1 MDKNKL
7 KTLLIPS
14 DITVKQS
21 MQRLNETAVKILFVT
36 DGQGRLIGTV
46 TDGDIRRGIING
58 RQLSAPIHEIMTKRF
73 MSINEGDHN
82 LQEKARELMKR
93 NLIEHIPVVNGSGFV
108 IDVVSWVDYL
118 ETESEEHE
126 QPLLQNPVVI
136 MAGGKGTRL
145 DPFTKILP
153 KPLIPIGDKPIIE
166 HIMDY
171 FHKNGFFR
179 FILILN
185 YKKEMI
191 KMYFNENKPPYEL
204 EYVDEADYFGTA
216 GGLSLL
222 KDRLNDTFIVT
233 NCDTILKGDHRDFFN
248 WHRERR
254 NMLTIVGSH
263 REVTVPYGVLNM
275 SNGLLSGIDEKPK
288 FDLFINTGTYV
299 FEPDVLNLI
308 DKNEHIDM
316 DKLITKAKAVYQDK
330 VGVYPCWG
338 GWFDIGQWDE
348 YRKTMKYMGEQGED
362 V

>member
-14 DITVKQS
+14 DTTLKQY

-36 DGQGRLIGTV
+36 DEQGKLIGTV

-58 RQLSAPIHEIMTKRF
+58 RQLTVPIREIMTKRF
-73 MSINEGDHN
+73 MSIKEGDPN
-82 LQEKARELMKR
+82 LQEKARGLMKE
-93 NLIEHIPVVNGSGFV
+93 NLIEHIPVVNESGL
-108 IDVVSWVDYL
+108 ITDVVSWVDYL
-118 ETESEEHE
+118 GSSGKEYKQST
-126 QPLLQNPVVI
+126 LQNTVVI

-153 KPLIPIGDKPIIE
+153 KPLIPIGNKPIIE

-171 FHKNGFFR
+171 FYKNGFSK

-191 KMYFNENKPPYEL
+191 KMYFSENKQPYEL
-204 EYVDEADYFGTA
+204 EYVDEADYYGTA

-222 KDRLNDTFIVT
+222 KGRLNDTFVVT

-248 WHRERR
+248 WHRERL
-254 NMLTIVGSH
+254 NKLTIVGSH

-275 SNGLLSGIDEKPK
+275 SNGLLAGIDEKPK
-288 FDLFINTGTYV
+288 YDLFINTGTYV
-299 FEPDVLNLI
+299 FEPDVLDLI
-308 DKNEHIDM
+308 NKNEYIDM
-316 DKLITKAKAVYQDK
+316 DKLINKAREAYQDR
-330 VGVYPCWG
+330 VGVYPHWG

-348 YRKTMKYMGEQGED
+348 YRKTIKYMGEQSED